1 MVKTKVVDINDNPPV
16 MALEEINGGV
26 SVDAGDDFEI
36 QVEAT
41 DADTP
46 VRRKNNVC
54 REHLCFHQTMVK
66 TTIEKEKNQAADNG
80 FFVQNIAL

>member
-1 MVKTKVVDINDNPPV
+1 MQTDIEETSRLTVTVVVRNAIFFLLESYLVHSVVKTKVVDINDNPPV

-46 VRRKNNVC
+46 VR
-54 REHLCFHQTMVK
+54 
-66 TTIEKEKNQAADNG
+66 EKEK
-80 FFVQNIAL
+80 

>member
-46 VRRKNNVC
+46 VR
-54 REHLCFHQTMVK
+54 
-66 TTIEKEKNQAADNG
+66 EKEK
-80 FFVQNIAL
+80 